1 MNQYT
6 ELLYYIKQLAE
17 EDSFVNTVTQGE
29 FDRLDLDKGNIFP
42 LVHVQINNG
51 NFTNG
56 QVVRFNIQ
64 IGCFAVRDANNDVN
78 NQTGIDKFW
87 LQDNEVDNM
96 NETLAVLNRMWLK
109 MYTDFEENNIKA
121 SENPSIDP
129 QYFTRTNLLDGWIL
143 TFDVEVPNT
152 VISLCV
158 EPTNLLSNGDFALGN
173 TSWFENNVSAVYD
186 NNATVTAGLVLG
198 SFENT
203 VAMVTEIGATY
214 TITYNITAVEDNPV
228 VDFRVFIGTTQGD
241 SDVLSGNFQS
251 IGVGSYQETFVAT
264 STESYFSFDFD
275 APGLVEN
282 FVTFTDIV
290 VV

>member
-6 ELLYYIKQLAE
+6 ELLYYLKQFAE

-42 LVHVQINNG
+42 LVHIQINSG

-64 IGCFAVRDANNDVN
+64 VGCFAVRHQYNDVD

-96 NETLAVLNRMWLK
+96 NTTLAVLNRMWLK
-109 MYTDFEENNIKA
+109 MYKDFEDNNIVA
-121 SENPSIDP
+121 SENPTFDP

-152 VISLCV
+152 TLNLC
-158 EPTNLLSNGDFALGN
+158 
-173 TSWFENNVSAVYD
+173 
-186 NNATVTAGLVLG
+186 
-198 SFENT
+198 
-203 VAMVTEIGATY
+203 I
-214 TITYNITAVEDNPV
+214 NP
-228 VDFRVFIGTTQGD
+228 
-241 SDVLSGNFQS
+241 
-251 IGVGSYQETFVAT
+251 
-264 STESYFSFDFD
+264 
-275 APGLVEN
+275 
-282 FVTFTDIV
+282 
-290 VV
+290 